1 MGHLKRELEALQ
13 LIEEA
18 KLALRKVY
26 NLYPGAKHLK
36 KDPTPADISEWAID
50 LHISRAWM
58 DLDEAILEIKGEWED
73 SYWEEFN
80 RQLKEETTNG

>member
-1 MGHLKRELEALQ
+1 MGQLDRELEALR
-13 LIEEA
+13 LIEEV
-18 KLALRKVY
+18 KEILRKIY

-73 SYWEEFN
+73 RYWGEFN
-80 RQLKEETTNG
+80 RQLKEESKNG